1 MAFSDYKVAL
11 VTGAS
16 GGIGGSIVER
26 LAQEGLE
33 VHAVGRNKAK
43 LDELASRVR
52 CVPHVVDI
60 SDSEAYRKILESLE
74 IDIMVNNAGVDHKG
88 SISTVTANQIDE
100 QVDVNFRAVLHGLRI
115 VLPGMMD
122 RDRGHIVNI
131 TSIAAIY
138 PFASNA
144 IYHATKAAVH
154 ALTNQLRLDVFGK
167 RVRVTE
173 ICPARVATEIFGKV
187 HGDPVA
193 AKQKFIE
200 GYELLMPE
208 DVSDAIATVIA
219 APSHVNIG
227 FMEIMPT
234 FQVVGGLE
242 FARHTAKSNGAKQ
255 KR

>member
-1 MAFSDYKVAL
+1 MAFSDYTTAL

-16 GGIGGSIVER
+16 GGIGGAIAER
-26 LAQEGLE
+26 LAREGLE
-33 VHAVGRNKAK
+33 VHALGRNKEK
-43 LDELASRVR
+43 LDELAARAG

-60 SDSEAYRKILESLE
+60 SDWNAYRKVLERLE
-74 IDIMVNNAGVDHKG
+74 IDVMVNNAGVDHKG
-88 SISTVTANQIDE
+88 SISTVTEAQIDE
-100 QVDVNFRAVLHGLRI
+100 QIDVNLRAVLHGLRI
-115 VLPGMMD
+115 ALPGMMA

-131 TSIAAIY
+131 TSIAAVY

-167 RVRVTE
+167 RIRITE

-187 HGDPVA
+187 HGDPEA

-208 DVSDAIATVIA
+208 DVADAIATAIA
-219 APSHVNIG
+219 APSHVNLG
-227 FMEIMPT
+227 FIEIMPT
-234 FQVVGGLE
+234 YQVVGGLE
-242 FARHTAKSNGAKQ
+242 FARHTAKAGKTKQ
-255 KR
+255 